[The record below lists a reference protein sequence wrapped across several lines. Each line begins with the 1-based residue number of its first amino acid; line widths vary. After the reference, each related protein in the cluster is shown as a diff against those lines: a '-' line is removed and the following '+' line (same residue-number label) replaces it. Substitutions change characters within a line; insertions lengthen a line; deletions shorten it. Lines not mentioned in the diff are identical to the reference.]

1 MSNKKEFRLAEQW
14 KKLLLIPILVFVV
27 GLGCML
33 GFGLTGNGAL
43 NLASDLNGGTVIDVT
58 VGTAMTEENRDD
70 VVGIATDL
78 LDELGFAVTE
88 DIRAAGEIG
97 TEAAGFTIIGRVTAG
112 EGQTRDEAVEAFN
125 SGLIGSVDEGT
136 GLRNQIYNYLT
147 EHASEGQTVNR
158 MNITVHS
165 YQAEGSLPW
174 QQVLFFGL
182 TVLIAALVAGIYLWI
197 RFEFLT
203 GLFVF
208 LDLLIDLILTV
219 CLTAVFRVQ
228 VSAWSLGALAAAAAC
243 SFLGTVVIFDR
254 IRENSRRLR
263 LQELSPSALVNV
275 SAAQTAPRTLLSAVV
290 LAVMAAV
297 AGILS
302 GSAVLSFMLVVIIG
316 IAVSVFT
323 SLCLTPSLWARAQ
336 ERRRNR
342 NKEQKLFHEFKRKE
356 KPAQETAAE

>member
-165 YQAEGSLPW
+165 SQAEGSLPW

-182 TVLIAALVAGIYLWI
+182 TVLVPAVRRVFGGSGYSVLAVSLVLGMMILPTVVSVSADALAAVEAGYYEGARALGAGHE
-197 RFEFLT
+197 RS
-203 GLFVF
+203 
-208 LDLLIDLILTV
+208 
-219 CLTAVFRVQ
+219 VFRV
-228 VSAWSLGALAAAAAC
+228 LLPAAR
-243 SFLGTVVIFDR
+243 SGI
-254 IRENSRRLR
+254 
-263 LQELSPSALVNV
+263 
-275 SAAQTAPRTLLSAVV
+275 SAAVTLGLGRAIGESMAVVMVAGNQAVFPHSPLDGARTLTSNIVLEMGYASGLHADALIATGVV
-290 LAVMAAV
+290 LFAMVMLNNLIFA
-297 AGILS
+297 L
-302 GSAVLSFMLVVIIG
+302 L
-316 IAVSVFT
+316 
-323 SLCLTPSLWARAQ
+323 
-336 ERRRNR
+336 RRRR
-342 NKEQKLFHEFKRKE
+342 MKK
-356 KPAQETAAE
+356 